1 MASPRSAAP
10 LRGSPQCAHWGKGSP
25 ESDAV
30 QTEKDRTQCRP
41 FFSLLAVSLPRRP
54 LRRSAPAPPEGEA
67 KGEASPFRGK
77 YLEEGMGAP
86 GRDMEQ
92 GLTL

>member
-1 MASPRSAAP
+1 MQCRREKTERSADLSFP
-10 LRGSPQCAHWGKGSP
+10 YWQSLSPGDPSVTFGDSSPKRG
-25 ESDAV
+25 
-30 QTEKDRTQCRP
+30 
-41 FFSLLAVSLPRRP
+41 
-54 LRRSAPAPPEGEA
+54 A

-92 GLTL
+92 GLPL